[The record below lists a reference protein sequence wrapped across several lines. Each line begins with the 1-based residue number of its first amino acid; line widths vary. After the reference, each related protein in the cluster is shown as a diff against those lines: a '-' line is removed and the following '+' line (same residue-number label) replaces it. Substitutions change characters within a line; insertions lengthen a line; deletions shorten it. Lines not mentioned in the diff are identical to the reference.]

1 MENKKSKLDYAKESW
16 GETHWKNSNG
26 LRNNEVPYDG
36 SSFFI
41 KGDELWYC
49 DETYDCN
56 MCGMPTRF
64 ISLVYSSLP
73 ICSSYCL
80 DAFDKMVGDDLK
92 RLNK

>member
-16 GETHWKNSNG
+16 GKTRWEQSSE
-26 LRNNEVPYDG
+26 LRNNGIPYDG

-41 KGDELWYC
+41 NGDELLYC
-49 DETYDCN
+49 DETHSCN

-64 ISLVYSSLP
+64 ISLTYCGLP

-80 DAFDKMVGDDLK
+80 SVLDAMI
-92 RLNK
+92 